1 VAKKDSLKNEP
12 VMLIK
17 LKLVNSQRNIILI
30 LYQMRK
36 IYGIGE
42 TVFDIIFKNG
52 QPQAAKAGGAMLN
65 STVSLGRIGLPVF
78 FISEYASDNVGRIID
93 SFLSENGVGTSY
105 VDHFKDGKTKLALAF
120 LNERNDA
127 SYTFYQD
134 YPEKR
139 LSVDFPMIMK
149 DDIILC
155 GSIYAITGEIRKK
168 FMDLITKA
176 KENGAIVIYDP
187 NFRPTHSSDL
197 ETLKPMIIE
206 NMQAAKLIRGSDE
219 DFKNIYGANTPDEA
233 WNVVRKYCNC
243 MVYTA
248 NSEGVY
254 VRTISYAGRF
264 AVKAIKPIS
273 TIGAGDNFNAGMMAA
288 IYKNQITI
296 DQLDKMGEEGWSKV
310 ISMGVDFATNVCL
323 SYENYISLEFARELK
338 IS

>member
-1 VAKKDSLKNEP
+1 
-12 VMLIK
+12 
-17 LKLVNSQRNIILI
+17 
-30 LYQMRK
+30 MRK

-78 FISEYASDNVGRIID
+78 FISEYAGDNVGQIID
-93 SFLSENGVGTSY
+93 TFLMENGVGTEFI
-105 VDHFKDGKTKLALAF
+105 DHFEGGKTKLALAF

-127 SYTFYQD
+127 NYTFYQD

-139 LSVDFPMIMK
+139 LNIEFPAIQK

-155 GSIYAITGEIRKK
+155 GSIYAITEEIRQK
-168 FMDLITKA
+168 FRVLTTRA
-176 KENGAIVIYDP
+176 FENGAIVIYDP

-197 ETLKPMIIE
+197 DFLKPMIIE
-206 NMQAAKLIRGSDE
+206 NMQTAKLIRGSDE
-219 DFKNIYGANTPDEA
+219 DFKNIFGAATPDEA
-233 WNVVRKYCNC
+233 WEVVRKYCNC

-248 NSEGVY
+248 NAEGVY
-254 VRTISYAGRF
+254 IRTVSYKGKF
-264 AVKAIKPIS
+264 SVKAIKPVS

-288 IYKNQITI
+288 IYRNNITA
-296 DQLDKMGEEGWSKV
+296 DQLEMMGENEWLKV

-323 SYENYISLEFARELK
+323 SYENYISKEFAEGLK
-338 IS
+338 

>member
-1 VAKKDSLKNEP
+1 
-12 VMLIK
+12 
-17 LKLVNSQRNIILI
+17 
-30 LYQMRK
+30 MRK

-65 STVSLGRIGLPVF
+65 STVSLGRIGLPVY
-78 FISEYASDNVGRIID
+78 FISEYASDNVGSIID
-93 SFLSENGVGTSY
+93 NFLLENGVGTNY
-105 VDHFKDGKTKLALAF
+105 VDHFKEGKTKLALAF
-120 LNERNDA
+120 LNEKNDA

-139 LSVDFPMIMK
+139 LNIDFPDLKK

-155 GSIYAITGEIRKK
+155 GSIYAITPEIRKK
-168 FMDLITKA
+168 FRDLTMQA

-197 ETLKPMIIE
+197 DFLKPMIIE
-206 NMQAAKLIRGSDE
+206 NMQTAKLIRGSDE
-219 DFKNIYGANTPDEA
+219 DFKNIFGANTPDEA
-233 WNVVRKYCNC
+233 WDIIRKYCNC

-248 NSEGVY
+248 NAQGVY
-254 VRTISYAGRF
+254 VRTVSYQGKF
-264 AVKAIKPIS
+264 AVKAIKPVS

-288 IYKNQITI
+288 IYRNNISA
-296 DQLDKMGEEGWSKV
+296 DQLDKMGEEQWSKV

-323 SYENYISLEFARELK
+323 SYENYISPEFANELLK
-338 IS
+338 

>member
-1 VAKKDSLKNEP
+1 
-12 VMLIK
+12 
-17 LKLVNSQRNIILI
+17 
-30 LYQMRK
+30 MRK

-78 FISEYASDNVGRIID
+78 FISEYASDNVGQIID
-93 SFLSENGVGTSY
+93 SFLTENGVGTSY
-105 VDHFKDGKTKLALAF
+105 VDHFKEGKTKLALAF

-139 LSVDFPMIMK
+139 LSIDFPVIVR

-155 GSIYAITGEIRKK
+155 GSIYSITGEIRKK

-206 NMQAAKLIRGSDE
+206 NMKSAKLIRGSNE
-219 DFKNIYGANTPDEA
+219 DFQNIYGASTPDEA
-233 WNVVRKYCNC
+233 WDVVKNYCSC

-254 VRTISYAGRF
+254 VRTVSYAGKF

-288 IYKNQITI
+288 IFLNKISV
-296 DQLDKMGEEGWSKV
+296 DQLDKMGETEWSKV
-310 ISMGVDFATNVCL
+310 ISMGVEFATNVCL
-323 SYENYISLEFARELK
+323 SYENYISLEFAKELK
-338 IS
+338 SR

>member
-1 VAKKDSLKNEP
+1 
-12 VMLIK
+12 
-17 LKLVNSQRNIILI
+17 
-30 LYQMRK
+30 MRK

-78 FISEYASDNVGRIID
+78 FISEYASDNVGQIID
-93 SFLSENGVGTSY
+93 SFLTENGVGTSY
-105 VDHFKDGKTKLALAF
+105 VDHFKEGKTKLALAF

-139 LSVDFPMIMK
+139 LSIDFPVIVR

-155 GSIYAITGEIRKK
+155 GSIYSITGEIRKK

-206 NMQAAKLIRGSDE
+206 NMKSAKLIRGS
-219 DFKNIYGANTPDEA
+219 N
-233 WNVVRKYCNC
+233 
-243 MVYTA
+243 
-248 NSEGVY
+248 
-254 VRTISYAGRF
+254 
-264 AVKAIKPIS
+264 
-273 TIGAGDNFNAGMMAA
+273 
-288 IYKNQITI
+288 
-296 DQLDKMGEEGWSKV
+296 
-310 ISMGVDFATNVCL
+310 
-323 SYENYISLEFARELK
+323 
-338 IS
+338 

>member
-1 VAKKDSLKNEP
+1 
-12 VMLIK
+12 
-17 LKLVNSQRNIILI
+17 
-30 LYQMRK
+30 MRK

-78 FISEYASDNVGRIID
+78 FISEYASDNVGKIID
-93 SFLSENGVGTSY
+93 SFLSENGVGTNY
-105 VDHFKDGKTKLALAF
+105 VDHFTHGKTKLALAF

-127 SYTFYQD
+127 NYTFYQD

-139 LSVDFPMIMK
+139 LNIDFPVIRK

-155 GSIYAITGEIRKK
+155 GSIYAITSEIRKK
-168 FMDLITKA
+168 FMMLTTTA

-197 ETLKPMIIE
+197 EILKPMIIE
-206 NMQAAKLIRGSDE
+206 NMQTATLIRGSDE
-219 DFKNIYGANTPDEA
+219 DFKNIFGANTPDEA
-233 WNVVRKYCNC
+233 FNVVRKYCNC
-243 MVYTA
+243 LVYTA
-248 NSEGVY
+248 NAEGVY
-254 VRTISYAGRF
+254 VRTNSYAGRF
-264 AVKAIKPIS
+264 AVKAIKPVS

-288 IYKNQITI
+288 IYRNQITI
-296 DQLDKMGEEGWSKV
+296 DQLDKMGEEIWSKV

-323 SYENYISLEFARELK
+323 SYDNYISLELAKELE
-338 IS
+338 SR

>member
-1 VAKKDSLKNEP
+1 
-12 VMLIK
+12 LIK
-17 LKLVNSQRNIILI
+17 LKLVNSQRNQIQTLN
-30 LYQMRK
+30 QMRK

-78 FISEYASDNVGRIID
+78 FISEYASDNVGQIID
-93 SFLSENGVGTSY
+93 SFLTENGVGTSY
-105 VDHFKDGKTKLALAF
+105 VDHYKEGKTKLALAF

-139 LSVDFPMIMK
+139 LSIDFPVIVK

-155 GSIYAITGEIRKK
+155 GSIYSITGEIRKK

-206 NMQAAKLIRGSDE
+206 NMKAAKLIRGSNE
-219 DFKNIYGANTPDEA
+219 DFKNIYGADTPDEA
-233 WNVVRKYCNC
+233 WNVVKNYCSC

-254 VRTISYAGRF
+254 VRTISYSGKF
-264 AVKAIKPIS
+264 AVKTIKPIS

-288 IYKNQITI
+288 IYLNKISV
-296 DQLDKMGEEGWSKV
+296 DQLDKMGEKEWSKV
-310 ISMGVDFATNVCL
+310 ISLGVEFATNVCL
-323 SYENYISLEFARELK
+323 SYENYVSLEFAEELK
-338 IS
+338 SR

>member
-1 VAKKDSLKNEP
+1 
-12 VMLIK
+12 
-17 LKLVNSQRNIILI
+17 
-30 LYQMRK
+30 MRK

-78 FISEYASDNVGRIID
+78 FISEYASDNVGKIID
-93 SFLSENGVGTSY
+93 SFLSENGVGTNY
-105 VDHFKDGKTKLALAF
+105 VDHFTHGKTKLALAF

-127 SYTFYQD
+127 NYTFYQD

-139 LSVDFPMIMK
+139 LNIDFPMIRK

-155 GSIYAITGEIRKK
+155 GSIYAITSEIRKK
-168 FMDLITKA
+168 FMMLTTTA

-197 ETLKPMIIE
+197 EILKPMIIE
-206 NMQAAKLIRGSDE
+206 NMQTATLIRGSDE
-219 DFKNIYGANTPDEA
+219 DFKNIFGANTPDEA
-233 WNVVRKYCNC
+233 FNVVRKYCNC
-243 MVYTA
+243 LVYTA
-248 NSEGVY
+248 NAEGVY
-254 VRTISYAGRF
+254 VRTNSYAGRF
-264 AVKAIKPIS
+264 AVKAIKPVS

-288 IYKNQITI
+288 IYRNQITI
-296 DQLDKMGEEGWSKV
+296 DQLDKMGEEVWSKV

-323 SYENYISLEFARELK
+323 SYDNYISLELAKELE
-338 IS
+338 SR

>member
-1 VAKKDSLKNEP
+1 
-12 VMLIK
+12 
-17 LKLVNSQRNIILI
+17 
-30 LYQMRK
+30 MRK

-78 FISEYASDNVGRIID
+78 FISEYAGDNVGQIID
-93 SFLSENGVGTSY
+93 TFLMENGVGTEFI
-105 VDHFKDGKTKLALAF
+105 DHFEGGKTKLALAF

-127 SYTFYQD
+127 NYTFYQD

-139 LSVDFPMIMK
+139 LNIEFPAIQK

-155 GSIYAITGEIRKK
+155 GSIYAITEEIRQK
-168 FMDLITKA
+168 FRVLTTRA
-176 KENGAIVIYDP
+176 FENGAIVIYDP

-197 ETLKPMIIE
+197 DFLKPMIIE
-206 NMQAAKLIRGSDE
+206 NMQTAKLIRGSDE
-219 DFKNIYGANTPDEA
+219 DFKNIFGAATPDEA
-233 WNVVRKYCNC
+233 WEVVRKYCNC

-248 NSEGVY
+248 NAEGVY
-254 VRTISYAGRF
+254 VRTISYKGKF
-264 AVKAIKPIS
+264 SVKAIKPVS

-288 IYKNQITI
+288 IYRNNITA
-296 DQLDKMGEEGWSKV
+296 DQLEMMGETEWLKV

-323 SYENYISLEFARELK
+323 SYENYISSEFAAGLK
-338 IS
+338 